1 MAPCTTSKD
10 HRKIIEHPIWAHHVE
25 EADHLRHQS
34 DMKQIYARRKE
45 TIERVFTLRKKSMVC
60 VGQPYEGLKN
70 CPCRRCILLLPCN

>member
-10 HRKIIEHPIWAHHVE
+10 PRKIIERHIWAHHVG

-45 TIERVFTLRKKSMVC
+45 TIERVFADAYFC
-60 VGQPYEGLKN
+60 CYAFEEAPYWTWQSPKTEEN
-70 CPCRRCILLLPCN
+70 S